1 MAQSAGKSAAR
12 ATIASLRR
20 KMQQIESGGAPMAS
34 VSSAAV
40 LESAPAGKVAS
51 ERKDSV
57 RTAPVPAWLAEHLP
71 GGGVARG
78 QATQISD
85 CPAVLVDVLAHLT
98 AQGMCVAVVD
108 YPRLAIAA
116 VAAAGGDV
124 ERLVLVPDST
134 PHTAAVLG
142 TLVEGMDVVLFA
154 AGGQL
159 GKQGGQGGQDG
170 QGGWGSG
177 GAVSSTVTPTFAR
190 PVEARLRKSECAL
203 LVCGKAWPQARMHVE
218 LQVCGVLGLRRGSGR
233 IRAVEVAGRVW
244 GKAQPPSAVRATIGA
259 EDALDVVS
267 TVGTGNTA
275 GTGNTV
281 NAVNAAGTEDTA
293 HAHSG

>member
-1 MAQSAGKSAAR
+1 MAQSAGESAAQ

-34 VSSAAV
+34 ASSAAV
-40 LESAPAGKVAS
+40 LGSAPVGKGAS
-51 ERKDSV
+51 QRKESQRRDSV
-57 RTAPVPAWLAEHLP
+57 RVAPVPAWLAEHLP

-159 GKQGGQGGQDG
+159 GKQGG
-170 QGGWGSG
+170 G
-177 GAVSSTVTPTFAR
+177 GAVSSTVAPTFAR

-259 EDALDVVS
+259 EGIESTAG
-267 TVGTGNTA
+267 TVGT
-275 GTGNTV
+275 V
-281 NAVNAAGTEDTA
+281 GTEDTA
-293 HAHSG
+293 HAYSG

>member
-1 MAQSAGKSAAR
+1 MAQVEAT
-12 ATIASLRR
+12 ATIASLRQ
-20 KMQQIESGGAPMAS
+20 KMRQIEAKCAAVGEGASQIKESVRVAPM
-34 VSSAAV
+34 
-40 LESAPAGKVAS
+40 PQ
-51 ERKDSV
+51 
-57 RTAPVPAWLAEHLP
+57 WLAGHLP

-142 TLVEGMDVVLFA
+142 TLIEGMDVVLFA
-154 AGGQL
+154 AGGQ
-159 GKQGGQGGQDG
+159 GGQSVQSV
-170 QGGWGSG
+170 QGARGMQR
-177 GAVSSTVTPTFAR
+177 GAVPPTFAR

-203 LVCGKAWPQARMHVE
+203 LVCGRAWPQARMHVE

-233 IRAVEVAGRVW
+233 IRAVEVEGRVW

-259 EDALDVVS
+259 EEAMGAES
-267 TVGTGNTA
+267 AAEVGEQWA
-275 GTGNTV
+275 
-281 NAVNAAGTEDTA
+281 
-293 HAHSG
+293 

>member
-1 MAQSAGKSAAR
+1 
-12 ATIASLRR
+12 
-20 KMQQIESGGAPMAS
+20 MAS
-34 VSSAAV
+34 ASSAAV
-40 LESAPAGKVAS
+40 LESAPAGKGAS
-51 ERKDSV
+51 QRKELHRENSV
-57 RTAPVPAWLAEHLP
+57 RVAPVPAWLAEHLP

-78 QATQISD
+78 QATHISD

-116 VAAAGGDV
+116 VAAAGGNV

-159 GKQGGQGGQDG
+159 GKQGGQTG
-170 QGGWGSG
+170 QGGRSSG
-177 GAVSSTVTPTFAR
+177 GSVTPTFAR

-259 EDALDVVS
+259 EDVIGAESVAD
-267 TVGTGNTA
+267 TA
-275 GTGNTV
+275 DT
-281 NAVNAAGTEDTA
+281 AGTEDTA
-293 HAHSG
+293 HAYSG

>member
-1 MAQSAGKSAAR
+1 MAQVEAT
-12 ATIASLRR
+12 ATIASLRQ
-20 KMQQIESGGAPMAS
+20 KMRQIEAK
-34 VSSAAV
+34 SAAV
-40 LESAPAGKVAS
+40 GEGAS
-51 ERKDSV
+51 QIKESV
-57 RTAPVPAWLAEHLP
+57 RVAPVPQWLAGHLP

-98 AQGMCVAVVD
+98 ARGMCVAVVD

-142 TLVEGMDVVLFA
+142 TLIEGMDVVLFA
-154 AGGQL
+154 AGGQ
-159 GKQGGQGGQDG
+159 GAQSVQGVQGARGMQR
-170 QGGWGSG
+170 
-177 GAVSSTVTPTFAR
+177 GAVPPTFAR

-203 LVCGKAWPQARMHVE
+203 LVCGRAWSQARMHVE

-233 IRAVEVAGRVW
+233 IRAVEVEGRVW

-259 EDALDVVS
+259 EEAMGAES
-267 TVGTGNTA
+267 AAEVGEQWA
-275 GTGNTV
+275 
-281 NAVNAAGTEDTA
+281 
-293 HAHSG
+293 

>member
-1 MAQSAGKSAAR
+1 MAQSAGESAAQ

-20 KMQQIESGGAPMAS
+20 KMQQIESGGVPMAS
-34 VSSAAV
+34 ASSAAV
-40 LESAPAGKVAS
+40 LGSAPAGKGAS
-51 ERKDSV
+51 QRKESQRRDSV
-57 RTAPVPAWLAEHLP
+57 RVAPVPAWLAEHLP

-159 GKQGGQGGQDG
+159 GKQGG
-170 QGGWGSG
+170 G
-177 GAVSSTVTPTFAR
+177 GAVSSTVAPTFAR

-259 EDALDVVS
+259 EDVIGAEGIES
-267 TVGTGNTA
+267 TVGTA
-275 GTGNTV
+275 GTV
-281 NAVNAAGTEDTA
+281 GTEDTA
-293 HAHSG
+293 HAYSG

>member
-1 MAQSAGKSAAR
+1 MAQVEAT
-12 ATIASLRR
+12 ATIASLRQ
-20 KMQQIESGGAPMAS
+20 KMRQIEAK
-34 VSSAAV
+34 SAAV
-40 LESAPAGKVAS
+40 GEGAS
-51 ERKDSV
+51 QIKESV
-57 RTAPVPAWLAEHLP
+57 RVAPVPQWLAGHLP

-98 AQGMCVAVVD
+98 ARGMCVAVVD

-142 TLVEGMDVVLFA
+142 TLIEGMDVVLFA
-154 AGGQL
+154 T
-159 GKQGGQGGQDG
+159 GGQGAQSV
-170 QGGWGSG
+170 QGVQGARGMQR
-177 GAVSSTVTPTFAR
+177 GAVPPTFAR

-203 LVCGKAWPQARMHVE
+203 LVCGRAWPQARMHVE

-233 IRAVEVAGRVW
+233 IRAVEVEGRVW
-244 GKAQPPSAVRATIGA
+244 GKAQPPSAVQATIGA
-259 EDALDVVS
+259 EEAMGAES
-267 TVGTGNTA
+267 AAEVGEQWA
-275 GTGNTV
+275 
-281 NAVNAAGTEDTA
+281 
-293 HAHSG
+293 

>member
-1 MAQSAGKSAAR
+1 MAQSAGESAAQ

-51 ERKDSV
+51 QRKELHRENSV
-57 RTAPVPAWLAEHLP
+57 RVAPVPAWLAEHLP
-71 GGGVARG
+71 SGGVARG

-116 VAAAGGDV
+116 VVAAGGDV

-159 GKQGGQGGQDG
+159 GKQGG
-170 QGGWGSG
+170 G
-177 GAVSSTVTPTFAR
+177 GAVSSTVAPTFAR

-259 EDALDVVS
+259 ESTAG
-267 TVGTGNTA
+267 TVGTVDT
-275 GTGNTV
+275 
-281 NAVNAAGTEDTA
+281 AGTEDTA

>member
-1 MAQSAGKSAAR
+1 MAQSAGESAAQ

-34 VSSAAV
+34 ASSAAV
-40 LESAPAGKVAS
+40 LGSAPAGKGAS
-51 ERKDSV
+51 QRKELHRENSV
-57 RTAPVPAWLAEHLP
+57 RVAPVPAWLAEHLP

-85 CPAVLVDVLAHLT
+85 CPAALVDVLAHLT

-116 VAAAGGDV
+116 VAAAGGNV

-154 AGGQL
+154 AGGQS
-159 GKQGGQGGQDG
+159 GRS
-170 QGGWGSG
+170 SG
-177 GAVSSTVTPTFAR
+177 GSVTPTFAR

-259 EDALDVVS
+259 EDVIGAESVAG
-267 TVGTGNTA
+267 TVGT
-275 GTGNTV
+275 
-281 NAVNAAGTEDTA
+281 AGTEDTA
-293 HAHSG
+293 HAYSG

>member
-1 MAQSAGKSAAR
+1 MAQVEAT
-12 ATIASLRR
+12 ATIASLRQ
-20 KMQQIESGGAPMAS
+20 KMRQIEAK
-34 VSSAAV
+34 SAAV
-40 LESAPAGKVAS
+40 GEGAS
-51 ERKDSV
+51 QIKESV
-57 RTAPVPAWLAEHLP
+57 RVAPMPQWLAGHLP

-116 VAAAGGDV
+116 VAAAGGV
-124 ERLVLVPDST
+124 ERRVLVPGSA

-142 TLVEGMDVVLFA
+142 TLIEGMDVVLFA
-154 AGGQL
+154 AGGQ
-159 GKQGGQGGQDG
+159 GGQSVQSV
-170 QGGWGSG
+170 QGARGMQR
-177 GAVSSTVTPTFAR
+177 GAVPPTFAR

-203 LVCGKAWPQARMHVE
+203 LVCGRAWPQARMHVE

-233 IRAVEVAGRVW
+233 IRAVEVEGRVW

-259 EDALDVVS
+259 EEAMGAES
-267 TVGTGNTA
+267 AAEVGEQWA
-275 GTGNTV
+275 
-281 NAVNAAGTEDTA
+281 
-293 HAHSG
+293 

>member
-1 MAQSAGKSAAR
+1 MAQSAGESAAQ

-34 VSSAAV
+34 ASSAAV
-40 LESAPAGKVAS
+40 LESAPAGKGAS
-51 ERKDSV
+51 QRKEAQRRDSV
-57 RTAPVPAWLAEHLP
+57 RVAPVPAWLSEHLP

-116 VAAAGGDV
+116 VAAAGGNV

-159 GKQGGQGGQDG
+159 GKQGGQSGQSG
-170 QGGWGSG
+170 RSSG
-177 GAVSSTVTPTFAR
+177 GSVSPTFAR

-244 GKAQPPSAVRATIGA
+244 GKARPPSAVRATIGA
-259 EDALDVVS
+259 ESAA
-267 TVGTGNTA
+267 GIA
-275 GTGNTV
+275 GTVDTADTWG
-281 NAVNAAGTEDTA
+281 AEDTA
-293 HAHSG
+293 HAYSG

>member
-1 MAQSAGKSAAR
+1 MAQVEAT
-12 ATIASLRR
+12 ATIASLRQ
-20 KMQQIESGGAPMAS
+20 KMRQIEAK
-34 VSSAAV
+34 SAAV
-40 LESAPAGKVAS
+40 GEGAS
-51 ERKDSV
+51 QIKESV
-57 RTAPVPAWLAEHLP
+57 RVAPVPQWLAGHLP

-98 AQGMCVAVVD
+98 AQGTCVAVVD

-142 TLVEGMDVVLFA
+142 TLIEGMDVVLFA
-154 AGGQL
+154 AGGQ
-159 GKQGGQGGQDG
+159 GGQSVQSV
-170 QGGWGSG
+170 QGAQSVQGVQGARG
-177 GAVSSTVTPTFAR
+177 MQRGAVPPTFAR

-203 LVCGKAWPQARMHVE
+203 LVCGRAWPQARMHVE

-233 IRAVEVAGRVW
+233 IRAVEVEGRVW

-259 EDALDVVS
+259 EEAMGAES
-267 TVGTGNTA
+267 AAEVGEQWA
-275 GTGNTV
+275 
-281 NAVNAAGTEDTA
+281 
-293 HAHSG
+293 

>member
-1 MAQSAGKSAAR
+1 MAQVEAT
-12 ATIASLRR
+12 ATIASLRQ
-20 KMQQIESGGAPMAS
+20 KMRQIEAK
-34 VSSAAV
+34 SAAV
-40 LESAPAGKVAS
+40 GEGAS
-51 ERKDSV
+51 QIKESV
-57 RTAPVPAWLAEHLP
+57 RVAPMPQWLAGHLP

-142 TLVEGMDVVLFA
+142 TLIEGMDVVLFA
-154 AGGQL
+154 AGGQ
-159 GKQGGQGGQDG
+159 GAQSVQEVQGARGMQR
-170 QGGWGSG
+170 
-177 GAVSSTVTPTFAR
+177 GAVPPTFAR

-203 LVCGKAWPQARMHVE
+203 LVCGRAWPQARMHVE

-233 IRAVEVAGRVW
+233 IRAVEVEGRVW

-259 EDALDVVS
+259 EEAMGAES
-267 TVGTGNTA
+267 AAEVGEQWA
-275 GTGNTV
+275 
-281 NAVNAAGTEDTA
+281 
-293 HAHSG
+293 

>member
-1 MAQSAGKSAAR
+1 MAQVEAT
-12 ATIASLRR
+12 ATIASLRQ
-20 KMQQIESGGAPMAS
+20 KMRQIEAK
-34 VSSAAV
+34 SAAV
-40 LESAPAGKVAS
+40 GEGAS
-51 ERKDSV
+51 QIKESV
-57 RTAPVPAWLAEHLP
+57 RVAPMPQWLAGHLP

-134 PHTAAVLG
+134 PHTVAVLG
-142 TLVEGMDVVLFA
+142 TLIEGMDVVLFA
-154 AGGQL
+154 AGGQ
-159 GKQGGQGGQDG
+159 GAQSAQSVQGVQGARGMQR
-170 QGGWGSG
+170 
-177 GAVSSTVTPTFAR
+177 GAVPPTFAR

-203 LVCGKAWPQARMHVE
+203 LVCGRAWPQARMHVE

-233 IRAVEVAGRVW
+233 IRAVEVEGRVW

-259 EDALDVVS
+259 EEATGAES
-267 TVGTGNTA
+267 AAEVGEQWA
-275 GTGNTV
+275 
-281 NAVNAAGTEDTA
+281 
-293 HAHSG
+293 

>member
-1 MAQSAGKSAAR
+1 MAQSAGESAAQ

-34 VSSAAV
+34 ASSAAV
-40 LESAPAGKVAS
+40 LGSAPVGKGAS
-51 ERKDSV
+51 QRKESQRRDSV
-57 RTAPVPAWLAEHLP
+57 RVAPVPAWLAEHLP

-159 GKQGGQGGQDG
+159 GKQGG
-170 QGGWGSG
+170 G
-177 GAVSSTVTPTFAR
+177 GAVSSTVAPTFAR

-259 EDALDVVS
+259 EGIES
-267 TVGTGNTA
+267 TA
-275 GTGNTV
+275 GTAGTV
-281 NAVNAAGTEDTA
+281 GTEDTA
-293 HAHSG
+293 HAYSG

>member
-1 MAQSAGKSAAR
+1 MAQVEAT
-12 ATIASLRR
+12 ATIASLRQ
-20 KMQQIESGGAPMAS
+20 KMRQIEAK
-34 VSSAAV
+34 SAAV
-40 LESAPAGKVAS
+40 GEGAS
-51 ERKDSV
+51 QIKESV
-57 RTAPVPAWLAEHLP
+57 RVAPMPQWLAGHLP

-142 TLVEGMDVVLFA
+142 TLIEGMDVVLFA
-154 AGGQL
+154 AGR
-159 GKQGGQGGQDG
+159 QGAQGMQR
-170 QGGWGSG
+170 
-177 GAVSSTVTPTFAR
+177 GAVPPTFAR

-203 LVCGKAWPQARMHVE
+203 LVCGRAWPQARMHVE

-233 IRAVEVAGRVW
+233 IRAVEVEGRVW

-259 EDALDVVS
+259 EEAMGAES
-267 TVGTGNTA
+267 AAEVGEQWA
-275 GTGNTV
+275 
-281 NAVNAAGTEDTA
+281 
-293 HAHSG
+293 

>member
-1 MAQSAGKSAAR
+1 MAQSAGESAAQ

-34 VSSAAV
+34 ASSAAV
-40 LESAPAGKVAS
+40 LGSAPVGKGAS
-51 ERKDSV
+51 QRKESQRRDSV
-57 RTAPVPAWLAEHLP
+57 RVAPVPAWLAEHLP

-159 GKQGGQGGQDG
+159 GKQGG
-170 QGGWGSG
+170 G
-177 GAVSSTVTPTFAR
+177 GAVSSTVAPTFAR

-259 EDALDVVS
+259 EGIES
-267 TVGTGNTA
+267 TVGTA
-275 GTGNTV
+275 GTV
-281 NAVNAAGTEDTA
+281 GTEDTA
-293 HAHSG
+293 HAYSG

>member
-1 MAQSAGKSAAR
+1 MAQSAGESAAQ

-34 VSSAAV
+34 ASSAAV
-40 LESAPAGKVAS
+40 LGSAPAGKGAS
-51 ERKDSV
+51 QRKEAQRRDSV
-57 RTAPVPAWLAEHLP
+57 RVAPVPAWLAERLP

-116 VAAAGGDV
+116 VAAAGGNV

-159 GKQGGQGGQDG
+159 GKQGGQGGRS
-170 QGGWGSG
+170 SG
-177 GAVSSTVTPTFAR
+177 GSVSPTFAR

-259 EDALDVVS
+259 EDVIGAES
-267 TVGTGNTA
+267 AAGTVGTA
-275 GTGNTV
+275 GT
-281 NAVNAAGTEDTA
+281 ADTEDTA

>member
-1 MAQSAGKSAAR
+1 MAQSAGESAAQ

-34 VSSAAV
+34 ALSAAV
-40 LESAPAGKVAS
+40 LGSAPAGKGAS
-51 ERKDSV
+51 QRKEAQRRDSV
-57 RTAPVPAWLAEHLP
+57 RVAPVPAWLAEHLP
-71 GGGVARG
+71 GGGVMRG

-159 GKQGGQGGQDG
+159 GKQGGQS
-170 QGGWGSG
+170 SG

-203 LVCGKAWPQARMHVE
+203 LVCGKAWPQARMYVE

-244 GKAQPPSAVRATIGA
+244 GKAQPPSTVRATIGTEDVIGA
-259 EDALDVVS
+259 EGTES
-267 TVGTGNTA
+267 TAGTA
-275 GTGNTV
+275 GTGD
-281 NAVNAAGTEDTA
+281 AA

>member
-1 MAQSAGKSAAR
+1 MAQVEAT
-12 ATIASLRR
+12 ATIASLRQ
-20 KMQQIESGGAPMAS
+20 KMRQIEAK
-34 VSSAAV
+34 SAAV
-40 LESAPAGKVAS
+40 GEGAS
-51 ERKDSV
+51 QIKESV
-57 RTAPVPAWLAEHLP
+57 RVAPMPQWLAGHLP

-142 TLVEGMDVVLFA
+142 ALIEGMDVVLFA
-154 AGGQL
+154 AGGQ
-159 GKQGGQGGQDG
+159 GAQSVQSAQSVQGARGMQR
-170 QGGWGSG
+170 
-177 GAVSSTVTPTFAR
+177 GAVPPTFAR

-203 LVCGKAWPQARMHVE
+203 LVCGRAWPQARMHVE

-233 IRAVEVAGRVW
+233 IRAVEVEGRVW

-259 EDALDVVS
+259 EEAMGAES
-267 TVGTGNTA
+267 AAEVGEQWA
-275 GTGNTV
+275 
-281 NAVNAAGTEDTA
+281 
-293 HAHSG
+293 

>member
-1 MAQSAGKSAAR
+1 MAQSAGESAAQ

-34 VSSAAV
+34 ASSAAV
-40 LESAPAGKVAS
+40 LGSTPVGKGTSQRKESQ
-51 ERKDSV
+51 RRDSV
-57 RTAPVPAWLAEHLP
+57 RVAPVPAWLAEHLP

-159 GKQGGQGGQDG
+159 GKQGG
-170 QGGWGSG
+170 G
-177 GAVSSTVTPTFAR
+177 GAVSSTVAPTFAR

-259 EDALDVVS
+259 EDVIGAEGIES
-267 TVGTGNTA
+267 TVGTA
-275 GTGNTV
+275 GTV
-281 NAVNAAGTEDTA
+281 GTEDTA
-293 HAHSG
+293 HAYSG

>member
-1 MAQSAGKSAAR
+1 MAQSAGESAAQ

-51 ERKDSV
+51 QRKELHRENSV
-57 RTAPVPAWLAEHLP
+57 RVAPVPAWLAEHLP

-159 GKQGGQGGQDG
+159 GKQGG
-170 QGGWGSG
+170 G
-177 GAVSSTVTPTFAR
+177 GAVSSTVAPTFAR

-218 LQVCGVLGLRRGSGR
+218 LQVCGVLGLSRGSGR

-259 EDALDVVS
+259 ES
-267 TVGTGNTA
+267 TA
-275 GTGNTV
+275 GIAG
-281 NAVNAAGTEDTA
+281 AVDTADTWGTEDTA
-293 HAHSG
+293 HAYSG

>member
-1 MAQSAGKSAAR
+1 MAQVEAT
-12 ATIASLRR
+12 ATIASLRQ
-20 KMQQIESGGAPMAS
+20 KMRQIEAK
-34 VSSAAV
+34 SAAV
-40 LESAPAGKVAS
+40 GEGAS
-51 ERKDSV
+51 QIKESV
-57 RTAPVPAWLAEHLP
+57 RVAPVPQWLAGHLP

-98 AQGMCVAVVD
+98 AQGTCVAVVD

-142 TLVEGMDVVLFA
+142 TLIEGMDVVLFA
-154 AGGQL
+154 T
-159 GKQGGQGGQDG
+159 GGQGAQSV
-170 QGGWGSG
+170 QGVQGARGMQR
-177 GAVSSTVTPTFAR
+177 GAVPPTFAR

-203 LVCGKAWPQARMHVE
+203 LVCGRAWPQARMHVE

-233 IRAVEVAGRVW
+233 IRAVEVEGRVW

-259 EDALDVVS
+259 EEAMGAES
-267 TVGTGNTA
+267 AAEVGEQWA
-275 GTGNTV
+275 
-281 NAVNAAGTEDTA
+281 
-293 HAHSG
+293 

>member
-1 MAQSAGKSAAR
+1 MAQVEAT
-12 ATIASLRR
+12 ATIASLRQ
-20 KMQQIESGGAPMAS
+20 KMRQIEAK
-34 VSSAAV
+34 SAAV
-40 LESAPAGKVAS
+40 GEGAS
-51 ERKDSV
+51 QIKESV
-57 RTAPVPAWLAEHLP
+57 RVAPVPQWLAGHLP

-98 AQGMCVAVVD
+98 AQGTCVAVVD

-142 TLVEGMDVVLFA
+142 TLIEGMDVVLFA
-154 AGGQL
+154 AGGQ
-159 GKQGGQGGQDG
+159 GGQSVQSV
-170 QGGWGSG
+170 QGARGMQR
-177 GAVSSTVTPTFAR
+177 GAVPPTFAR

-203 LVCGKAWPQARMHVE
+203 LVCGRAWPQARMHVE

-233 IRAVEVAGRVW
+233 IRAVEVEGRVW
-244 GKAQPPSAVRATIGA
+244 GKAQPPSAVRATIGQKKRW
-259 EDALDVVS
+259 EPRALRR
-267 TVGTGNTA
+267 
-275 GTGNTV
+275 
-281 NAVNAAGTEDTA
+281 
-293 HAHSG
+293 

>member
-1 MAQSAGKSAAR
+1 MAQVEAT
-12 ATIASLRR
+12 ATIASLRQ
-20 KMQQIESGGAPMAS
+20 KMRQIEAK
-34 VSSAAV
+34 SAAV
-40 LESAPAGKVAS
+40 GEGAS
-51 ERKDSV
+51 QIKESV
-57 RTAPVPAWLAEHLP
+57 RVAPMPQWLAGHLP

-142 TLVEGMDVVLFA
+142 TLIEGMDVVLFA
-154 AGGQL
+154 T
-159 GKQGGQGGQDG
+159 GGQGAQSV
-170 QGGWGSG
+170 QGVQGARGMQR
-177 GAVSSTVTPTFAR
+177 GAVPPTFAR

-203 LVCGKAWPQARMHVE
+203 LVCGRAWPQARMHVE

-233 IRAVEVAGRVW
+233 IRAVEVEGHVW

-259 EDALDVVS
+259 EEAMGAES
-267 TVGTGNTA
+267 AAEVGEQWA
-275 GTGNTV
+275 
-281 NAVNAAGTEDTA
+281 
-293 HAHSG
+293 

>member
-1 MAQSAGKSAAR
+1 MAQVEAT
-12 ATIASLRR
+12 ATIASLRQ
-20 KMQQIESGGAPMAS
+20 KMRQIEAK
-34 VSSAAV
+34 SAAV
-40 LESAPAGKVAS
+40 GEGAS
-51 ERKDSV
+51 QIKESV
-57 RTAPVPAWLAEHLP
+57 RVAPMPQWLAGHLP

-142 TLVEGMDVVLFA
+142 TLIEGMDVVLFA
-154 AGGQL
+154 AGGQ
-159 GKQGGQGGQDG
+159 GGQSVQSV
-170 QGGWGSG
+170 QGARGMQR
-177 GAVSSTVTPTFAR
+177 GAVPPTFAR

-203 LVCGKAWPQARMHVE
+203 LVCGRAWPQARMHVE

-233 IRAVEVAGRVW
+233 IRAVEVEGRVW

-259 EDALDVVS
+259 EEAMGAES
-267 TVGTGNTA
+267 AAEVGEQWA
-275 GTGNTV
+275 
-281 NAVNAAGTEDTA
+281 
-293 HAHSG
+293 

>member
-1 MAQSAGKSAAR
+1 MAQSAGESAAQ
-12 ATIASLRR
+12 ATIARLRR

-34 VSSAAV
+34 ASSAAV
-40 LESAPAGKVAS
+40 LESAPAGKGAS
-51 ERKDSV
+51 QRKELHRENSV
-57 RTAPVPAWLAEHLP
+57 RVAPVSAWLAEHLP

-116 VAAAGGDV
+116 VAAAGGNV

-159 GKQGGQGGQDG
+159 GKQGGQSGQSG
-170 QGGWGSG
+170 RSSG
-177 GAVSSTVTPTFAR
+177 GSVNPTFAR

-203 LVCGKAWPQARMHVE
+203 LVCGKAWPQVRMHVE

-259 EDALDVVS
+259 ESVAGIVD
-267 TVGTGNTA
+267 TVGTVDTA
-275 GTGNTV
+275 DTW
-281 NAVNAAGTEDTA
+281 GTEDTA

>member
-1 MAQSAGKSAAR
+1 MAQPAAESAAQ

-20 KMQQIESGGAPMAS
+20 KMQQIESGGVPVVGA
-34 VSSAAV
+34 SSAVV
-40 LESAPAGKVAS
+40 LESVPAGKGAS
-51 ERKDSV
+51 QGKEPQRKDSV
-57 RTAPVPAWLAEHLP
+57 RVAPVPTWLAAHLP

-142 TLVEGMDVVLFA
+142 TLVEGMDAVLFA

-159 GKQGGQGGQDG
+159 GKQSGRSNGG
-170 QGGWGSG
+170 S
-177 GAVSSTVTPTFAR
+177 VSPTFTR

-244 GKAQPPSAVRATIGA
+244 GKAQPPSVVRAIIGTESVA
-259 EDALDVVS
+259 GTAG
-267 TVGTGNTA
+267 TVGTVGTA
-275 GTGNTV
+275 DTEG
-281 NAVNAAGTEDTA
+281 AV